1 MKIIVI
7 TLKCIVSIDWIKF
20 RDNIKLPLMINI
32 ELEEEIGLMVDLYTN
47 CVNTAIKDS
56 KITTYYSDVR
66 AERNDI
72 WKETKD
78 SGYATRGP
86 REKLAQVTGKPTV
99 TGCLPQRMLR
109 EKSNNIGDST
119 ASS

>member
-1 MKIIVI
+1 MQ
-7 TLKCIVSIDWIKF
+7 
-20 RDNIKLPLMINI
+20 KLVTEGGSL
-32 ELEEEIGLMVDLYTN
+32 TQQ
-47 CVNTAIKDS
+47 VNK
-56 KITTYYSDVR
+56 YSDVR
-66 AERNDI
+66 GKGMTSGG
-72 WKETKD
+72 KETKD